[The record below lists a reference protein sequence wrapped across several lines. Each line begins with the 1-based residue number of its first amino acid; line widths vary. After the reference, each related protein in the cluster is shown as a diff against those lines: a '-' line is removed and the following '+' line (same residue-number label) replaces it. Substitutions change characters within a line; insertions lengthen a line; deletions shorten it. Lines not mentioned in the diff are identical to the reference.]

1 MKMNTKELMS
11 EYKYD
16 DDILCE
22 DDERTR
28 LTKQALWKL
37 SEPDR
42 LLIILYA
49 EIQSLRKLGELL
61 GISRTT
67 AYFAIKRIRQE
78 IVDYVNSHS

>member
-1 MKMNTKELMS
+1 MKD
-11 EYKYD
+11 YAYD
-16 DDILCE
+16 DDIMCD

-37 SEPDR
+37 PEPER
-42 LLIILYA
+42 LLIVLYA

-78 IVDYVNSHS
+78 IKDYVNACS